1 MNIAFFNYSTLTFD
15 SKEITKL
22 MFHTPIDKSYQ
33 CADVGQI
40 SLISSMQWNYTK
52 MAPHDVSNTTAN
64 AFQVHFDAYRN
75 IPTNDIIVQ
84 DQFRVIDKFCINFE
98 FYHIYMFCCLRPVL

>member
-1 MNIAFFNYSTLTFD
+1 MNIAFLNYSTLTFD

-22 MFHTPIDKSYQ
+22 MFHTPIDKSYK
-33 CADVGQI
+33 CADVGKI

-52 MAPHDVSNTTAN
+52 MAPQDVSNTTAN

-75 IPTNDIIVQ
+75 IPTNDILVQ
-84 DQFRVIDKFCINFE
+84 DQFRVID
-98 FYHIYMFCCLRPVL
+98 